1 MKTYLAPPS
10 PEEEATYQVKTR
22 YIQHELRQNERISTY
37 YHIIPTGDMTSAF
50 FVTAWGDLFTK
61 IALHLE
67 HKPETYDILAEFW
80 PDTVRYLM
88 NACGEKTDEWQ
99 LMFFDEGL
107 DAHDPNPV
115 WLLGMELCNI
125 PFENAY
131 SYFSDYTQAVIAK
144 LIALSAGLMMELDN
158 EEKIYRMLR
167 EKGLADSP
175 KPHRILEL
183 LPKKAIHQT
192 FGLSP
197 ADFRTLVDEVESPW
211 LAWVP

>member
-1 MKTYLAPPS
+1 MA
-10 PEEEATYQVKTR
+10 
-22 YIQHELRQNERISTY
+22 
-37 YHIIPTGDMTSAF
+37 SAF

-61 IALHLE
+61 IAMHLE
-67 HKPETYDILAEFW
+67 HKPETFDILAEFW
-80 PDTVRYLM
+80 PNTVRYLM
-88 NACGEKTDEWQ
+88 NACEETQDEWQ
-99 LMFFDEGL
+99 LMFFDEGF
-107 DAHDPNPV
+107 DVDDPGPV
-115 WLLGMELCNI
+115 WLLGMELHDI

-131 SYFSDYTQAVIAK
+131 SYFSDYTQAVIGK

-158 EEKIYRMLR
+158 EAKIYRMLR
-167 EKGLADSP
+167 QKGLVDSP
-175 KPHRILEL
+175 KSHGILEL